1 MNFDYCEGKIHVIKA
16 GDTLYSISRMHRVPL
31 AMILR
36 ANPYVDV
43 YNLQV
48 GDEICV
54 PVPVTAPEPIPQPL
68 PTPERPPEGG
78 MAVLEYLTV
87 EGDDIQKVLNEF
99 QISLEDL
106 LKFNDLMDMKLV
118 PGIRLKIPQTPENN
132 RNCCR

>member
-1 MNFDYCEGKIHVIKA
+1 MNFDYCEGQIHVIKA
-16 GDTLYSISRMHRVPL
+16 GDTLYSISRMHNVPL

-54 PVPVTAPEPIPQPL
+54 PIPLPVPGTGPMPL
-68 PTPERPPEGG
+68 PTPEVVPGS
-78 MAVLEYLTV
+78 MATSYMVQ
-87 EGDDIQKVLNEF
+87 EGDNIQKILNDF

-106 LKFNDLMDMKLV
+106 LKFNDLETMYLQ
-118 PGIRLKIPQTPENN
+118 PGICLKIQQAQ
-132 RNCCR
+132 

>member
-1 MNFDYCEGKIHVIKA
+1 MNFDYCEGQIHVIKA
-16 GDTLYSISRMHRVPL
+16 GDTLYSISRMHNVPL

-54 PVPVTAPEPIPQPL
+54 PIPLPVPGTGPMPL
-68 PTPERPPEGG
+68 PTPEVVPGN
-78 MAVLEYLTV
+78 MATSYMVQ
-87 EGDDIQKVLNEF
+87 EGDNIQKILNDF

-106 LKFNDLMDMKLV
+106 LKFNDLEAMYLQ
-118 PGIRLKIPQTPENN
+118 PGIYLKIQRTQ
-132 RNCCR
+132 

>member
-1 MNFDYCEGKIHVIKA
+1 MNFDYCEGQIHVIKA

-48 GDEICV
+48 GDEICI
-54 PVPVTAPEPIPQPL
+54 PVPLAAPGPGPLPL
-68 PTPERPPEGG
+68 PTPEVPPETGIP
-78 MAVLEYLTV
+78 VLDYLTV
-87 EGDDIQKVLNEF
+87 EGDDIQKILDEF

-106 LKFNDLMDMKLV
+106 LKFNDLSDMKLV
-118 PGIRLKIPQTPENN
+118 PGIHLKILQILDNN
-132 RNCCR
+132 GNCCR